1 MDLLIMDIAIIVRAR
16 GWVPYST
23 QSLPRSVVRSVGQK
37 ELVFTYSSRLSSILT
52 PYVNVLKQRMQLSSK
67 PIYSIFQN

>member
-1 MDLLIMDIAIIVRAR
+1 MDLLIVDIAIIVRAR

-23 QSLPRSVVRSVGQK
+23 LSLPRSAIRSVGQK

-52 PYVNVLKQRMQLSSK
+52 PCVNVLKQRMQLSSK
-67 PIYSIFQN
+67 PTYSIFQN